1 MQKNTLILL
10 VGPSCSGKDTLLN
23 QITSTIPSV
32 KKLQLCTTREPRE
45 EEKGD
50 PDIVFY
56 TPNQYERLQLEAKID
71 SRSYK
76 MYDSNGEMTT
86 VFYTNLVPKELLEGV
101 PHCDSTYIGITTLD
115 GLQKF
120 DKNKLI
126 TEYFDITAISLVVDE
141 GIRIR
146 RYINRVSKD
155 KNSVVTYDTVK
166 EILRRIDQDR
176 EDFSKERYSRIC
188 KDLEHITVWS
198 VDGSRNLSVVTTDIK
213 HVMINKMNK
222 KETLKA
228 IESILLK
235 FKDDAA
241 VLIRDRTSVD
251 IPTYAKISSYPANL
265 LTEIVKEVH

>member
-10 VGPSCSGKDTLLN
+10 VGPSCSGKDSLLN
-23 QITSTIPSV
+23 QIVDTIPSV
-32 KKLQLCTTREPRE
+32 KKLRLCTTREPRE
-45 EEKGD
+45 DEKGD

-76 MYDSNGEMTT
+76 MYDSSGEMTT
-86 VFYTNLVPKELLEGV
+86 VFYTNLVPKELLEGA

-126 TEYFDITAISLVVDE
+126 TEYFDITAINLVVDE
-141 GIRIR
+141 GIRIQ

-155 KNSVVTYDTVK
+155 KNSVSYDTVK
-166 EILRRIDQDR
+166 EILRRVDQDR
-176 EDFSKERYSRIC
+176 EDFSKERHARIC
-188 KDLEHITVWS
+188 KDLEHITVWA

-235 FKDDAA
+235 FKEDTAA
-241 VLIRDRTSVD
+241 LIRDRDKVD
-251 IPTYAKISSYPANL
+251 VPTCAKISSYPANL
-265 LTEIVKEVH
+265 LKEIVKEVY